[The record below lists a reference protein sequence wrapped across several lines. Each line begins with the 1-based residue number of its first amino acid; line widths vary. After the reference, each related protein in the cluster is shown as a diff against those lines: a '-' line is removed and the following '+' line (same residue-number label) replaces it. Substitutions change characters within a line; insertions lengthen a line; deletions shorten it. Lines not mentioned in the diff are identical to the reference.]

1 MALTDKQLK
10 RREEIAQVRR
20 VTRIVLTW
28 LGQQE
33 GGACVVRIAERGPRD
48 ADRKLIRETIKTLA
62 LTCRQEECEAAL
74 REACTIAVISEK
86 YKDDARRSARA
97 AVLPIDPTKK
107 NPLQ

>member
-1 MALTDKQLK
+1 MALTDKQLE

-33 GGACVVRIAERGPRD
+33 GGTCVVRIAERGPRD
-48 ADRKLIRETIKTLA
+48 SDRELIRETIKALA

-74 REACTIAVISEK
+74 RHACTVALISEK
-86 YKDDARRSARA
+86 YKDDVRRSARA